1 MNPFQK
7 IGTLFKLA
15 ASPRCAEISRILSRC
30 QDTPLPWILR
40 RRLEWHL
47 AACEWCRRYADQ
59 ISLLGYFARQFSSQ
73 SCESGKKKLS
83 PHTAERIKNKLRDA
97 KK

>member
-1 MNPFQK
+1 MNPFRK
-7 IGTLFKLA
+7 IGALFKLA
-15 ASPRCAEISRILSRC
+15 ASPRCAEISRILSRRE
-30 QDTPLPWILR
+30 DAPLPWILR
-40 RRLEWHL
+40 KRLEWHL

-59 ISLLGYFARQFSSQ
+59 ISLLGYFARQFSSH

-83 PHTAERIKNKLRDA
+83 PLAAERIKKKLRDE